1 MDIKHIHEANKG
13 VFSVEEKNEVLAKLE
28 YSMAGADKM
37 IIAHTEVNP
46 ILSGKGVGKQLVAKA
61 VDYAREHKIK
71 ILPLCPFAKAIF
83 DKVPEFNDV
92 LF

>member
-1 MDIKHIHEANKG
+1 MDIKHIHEPNKG
-13 VFSVEEKNEVLAKLE
+13 LFSVEENNEVLAKLE

-37 IIAHTEVNP
+37 IISHTEVNP
-46 ILSGKGVGKQLVAKA
+46 VLSGKGVGKQLVAKA
-61 VDYAREHKIK
+61 VNFAREHKIK

-83 DKVPEFNDV
+83 DKVPEYNDV

>member
-1 MDIKHIHEANKG
+1 MDIKHIHETNKG

-28 YSMAGADKM
+28 YSMAGEDKM
-37 IIAHTEVNP
+37 IISHTEVNP

-83 DKVPEFNDV
+83 DKVPEYNDV